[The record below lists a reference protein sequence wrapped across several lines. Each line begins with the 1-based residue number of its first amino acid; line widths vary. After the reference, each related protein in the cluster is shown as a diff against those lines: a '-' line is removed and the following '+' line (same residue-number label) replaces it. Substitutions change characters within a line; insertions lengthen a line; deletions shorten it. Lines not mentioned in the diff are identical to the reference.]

1 MPFVRVSCTMCL
13 LDLVD
18 GSGIYQSG
26 LRHRYR
32 PPPFI
37 VAVTDLLLFAYQ
49 TVSVV
54 FDTGSS
60 TLEFASTLCGTA
72 CANQVQFDSS
82 KSSTFVDKKTTRYAP
97 RMSC

>member
-1 MPFVRVSCTMCL
+1 MVREYIGRDSATGTAPHRSSWPL
-13 LDLVD
+13 LT
-18 GSGIYQSG
+18 SSS
-26 LRHRYR
+26 
-32 PPPFI
+32 P
-37 VAVTDLLLFAYQ
+37 YQ

-97 RMSC
+97 RMSF